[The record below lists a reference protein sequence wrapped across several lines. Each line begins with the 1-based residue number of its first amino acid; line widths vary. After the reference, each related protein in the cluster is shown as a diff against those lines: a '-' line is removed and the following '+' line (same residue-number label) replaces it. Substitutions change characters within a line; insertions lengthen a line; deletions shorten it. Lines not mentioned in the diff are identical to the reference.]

1 MYKTLFVINK
11 TNLQMKCT
19 LQEKKLEMD
28 YNLQINEFPDDE
40 KTFVF
45 SPKE

>member
-1 MYKTLFVINK
+1 MNK
-11 TNLQMKCT
+11 TNLQIKYII
-19 LQEKKLEMD
+19 QEKKLEMD
-28 YNLQINEFPDDE
+28 YNLQINEFTDDE